1 MKNLSIKLYIL
12 SLFLTFQFLGISEV
26 FAQEKINLRL
36 QDEDQKIPIVG
47 ATYRFGDQKGISD
60 IEGLISLDYRE
71 NTILYLNHLS
81 YGAWFL
87 TPSEVITASQ
97 SGIISRKE
105 TMLGLQPVSIIS
117 IKMTEEK
124 DKKIILSDQ
133 ERLHHDA
140 GAILMLNPA
149 VSGIRKSGSF
159 AFDPVMRGFKYD
171 QLNVVINGIQTA
183 NAACPNRMDPPTSQV
198 ALNRIKQVEILKG
211 PHALRYGIGLGGT
224 INYIPENPEFTSEA
238 GTYGRFSSLYES
250 NGNIWRNEG
259 RVGFQGA
266 NYDIGVLG
274 SYSTGEDYK
283 DGNGNLIPSN
293 FKRGT
298 VGLYG
303 DIQVT
308 KKDLIQ
314 LSVNRNFAR
323 DVDFPSLA
331 MDLRTDDTWMTSL
344 YHTRS
349 LHGQNLVS
357 WTNSMY
363 FTKVDHLMDNLLR
376 DLNPRMVNASTPAST
391 QNWGLRSEGTWQ
403 FDQAKLYAGLDYRSE
418 SADGS
423 RTREMLMG
431 PMAGKTFIDPVWQ
444 NSQINKTGIFANYT
458 FPIGAYTFTASG
470 RLEVNQAQAHDP
482 AEEFTQLNEEVVN
495 TQVNPGI
502 SIGIQ
507 RNLGGNFSTGIW
519 AASVRR
525 SGSLLERYINFLP
538 VGLDPWELVGD
549 PQINPETNN
558 QLDWVLGFEKG
569 GIFAEMTIFGSYLTD
584 YISSVKTDLSPRLPS
599 SPGVRR
605 YVNFDKAVKT
615 GLEFSF
621 HQKIS
626 SRFSHSLDLAYT
638 YAQDLERDA
647 PLPEVAPLDVRYRWM
662 GQFLDGKLHS
672 GLSLRMVSQ
681 QNRVSEAFGEAVTP
695 GFTLIDWDISYPLGD
710 KFFIKGGVQNL
721 LDKAYY
727 EHLSRPIGSDK
738 MPMYA
743 PGRNFF
749 LMVSFKFP

>member
-1 MKNLSIKLYIL
+1 MKNLSFILHRLIL
-12 SLFLTFQFLGISEV
+12 SFAFLILGVTQV
-26 FAQEKINLRL
+26 FSQEKIRIKL
-36 QDEDQKIPIVG
+36 QDAEQKNPIIG
-47 ATYRFGDQKGISD
+47 ATYRYGNEKGISD
-60 IEGLISLDYRE
+60 VEGDIYLKYDE
-71 NTILYLNHLS
+71 TTILYLNHLS
-81 YGAWFL
+81 YGSWFL
-87 TPSEVITASQ
+87 TPGEVLAASQ
-97 SGIISRKE
+97 TGIISRKE
-105 TMLGLQPVSIIS
+105 TMMGLQPVSIIS

-224 INYIPENPEFTSEA
+224 INYIPESPVFTTEP

-259 RVGFQGA
+259 RIGFQGS
-266 NYDIGVLG
+266 NYEFGVLG
-274 SYSTGEDYK
+274 SYSSGQDYQ
-283 DGNGNLIPSN
+283 DGNGNLIPAN

-308 KKDLIQ
+308 DRDLVQ

-323 DVDFPSLA
+323 DVEFPSLA

-344 YHTRS
+344 YHTRAI
-349 LHGQNLVS
+349 HGQNLVS
-357 WTNSMY
+357 WTNSIY

-376 DLNPRMVNASTPAST
+376 ELNPRMVNASTPAT
-391 QNWGLRSEGTWQ
+391 THNWGIRTEGTWQ
-403 FDQAKLYAGLDYRSE
+403 FDQAKLYAGMDYRSE
-418 SADGS
+418 SADGN

-431 PMAGKTFIDPVWQ
+431 PMAGKIFVDPVWQ
-444 NSQINKTGIFANYT
+444 DSQINKTGFFANYT
-458 FPIGAYTFTASG
+458 FPIGASTFTASG
-470 RLEVNQAQAHDP
+470 RLEINQAQSNDP
-482 AEEFTQLNEEVVN
+482 AEEFLLLNEDVIN

-502 SIGIQ
+502 SVGIQ
-507 RNLGGNFSTGIW
+507 RNLGQNFSTGIW
-519 AASVRR
+519 AASVQR

-549 PQINPETNN
+549 PQIKPETNH
-558 QLDWVLGFEKG
+558 QLDWVLGFEKE
-569 GIFAEMTIFGSYLTD
+569 GIFAELTVFGSYITD
-584 YISSVKTDLSPRLPS
+584 YISSIKTDLTPRLPS

-615 GLEFSF
+615 GVEFSF
-621 HQKIS
+621 HQKVG

-662 GQFLDGKLHS
+662 GQFVDGKLHS
-672 GLSLRMVSQ
+672 SLSLRLVSQ
-681 QNRVSEAFGEAVTP
+681 QNRVSEAFGEGITP
-695 GFTLIDWDISYPLGD
+695 GFTLVDWDASYPLGD
-710 KFFIKGGVQNL
+710 KFLIKGGVQNL

-727 EHLSRPIGSDK
+727 EHLSRPIGTDK

-749 LMVSFKFP
+749 LMLSFKFP